1 MFDARTVAIV
11 VMCWICL
18 SGAVTAKD
26 NVELGNEAFGRGE
39 YSKAVEY
46 YRLAIDS
53 EPTFAAH
60 VNLGHCYMQL
70 ERWGDAAAA
79 YEAALRIK
87 QEAVTAEIWR
97 SLGRASFEVR
107 RYKRATDAFL
117 KASSL
122 APIDSQDN
130 IWIARCMIELEQ
142 WIQAESVLLG
152 QLRHEPDN
160 SATLELLAYVFNQ
173 QGNWSGIIGV
183 YRELLKI
190 APQQTAHRIALAKAL
205 TVQGQKQLAIDM
217 LEFARRVDPA
227 LARVQA
233 PPAKAGVSTS
243 EEIDRLL
250 ADLYLSEQMPQEAA
264 GCYARLVT
272 MLEKPS
278 SEDHYR
284 LGLAYFQARDL
295 TSAEDAFIRM
305 QQSSPADFKAELYLG
320 HVIAEAGRLAEA
332 QVHYSDAV
340 EKNPTSV
347 ESLVAVADL
356 QIRGKQH
363 ADAAENLAKAI
374 ALGDN
379 RTQVHYNYIVAI
391 MNGKDDTRVRS
402 ALQAALAENPS
413 DEQLSHLLDRYVQQT
428 VLERDK

>member
-1 MFDARTVAIV
+1 MFDARTTAIV

-18 SGAVTAKD
+18 SGAVIAKD

-39 YSKAVEY
+39 YNKAVEY

-53 EPTFAAH
+53 KPTFAAH

-70 ERWGDAAAA
+70 ERWDDAAAA
-79 YEAALRIK
+79 YEAAIRIK

-97 SLGRASFEVR
+97 SLGRACFEGR

-122 APIDSQDN
+122 APIDSRDN

-152 QLRHEPDN
+152 QLRHESRN
-160 SATLELLAYVFNQ
+160 SDTLELLAYVFNQ

-190 APQQTAHRIALAKAL
+190 APQRTAYRIALGKAL
-205 TVQGQKQLAIDM
+205 TVQGQKQQAIDM
-217 LEFARRVDPA
+217 LEFARRVD
-227 LARVQA
+227 
-233 PPAKAGVSTS
+233 VSAS
-243 EEIDRLL
+243 EDVDRLL
-250 ADLYLSEQMPQEAA
+250 ADLYLAEQMPQEAA
-264 GCYARLVT
+264 GCYARLVRV
-272 MLEKPS
+272 LERPS

-295 TSAEDAFIRM
+295 TSAEDVFVRM
-305 QQSSPADFKAELYLG
+305 QQASPADFKAELYLG
-320 HVIAEAGRLAEA
+320 HVIAKAGRLAEA
-332 QVHYSDAV
+332 QAHYSAAV

-347 ESLVAVADL
+347 EGLVALADL
-356 QIRGKQH
+356 QIKTKHH

-379 RTQVHYNYIVAI
+379 RPQVHYNYIVAL

-402 ALQAALAENPS
+402 ALKVALAEHPS
-413 DEQLSHLLDRYVQQT
+413 DEQLGRLLDRYIKQT
-428 VLERDK
+428 VPERDE